1 MQTYGYYLKF
11 LRIMFRRRNLVS
23 RCFANIAT
31 RGCSLGDIDDIPI
44 LLMRLIV
51 IRYNGR
57 GIMVFVKQVVNQREK
72 NRVSDNHSRS
82 SHSSIRLILQ
92 N

>member
-1 MQTYGYYLKF
+1 M
-11 LRIMFRRRNLVS
+11 N
-23 RCFANIAT
+23 
-31 RGCSLGDIDDIPI
+31 DIPI

-57 GIMVFVKQVVNQREK
+57 GIMVFVKHVVNQREK

-82 SHSSIRLILQ
+82 FHSSIRLILQ